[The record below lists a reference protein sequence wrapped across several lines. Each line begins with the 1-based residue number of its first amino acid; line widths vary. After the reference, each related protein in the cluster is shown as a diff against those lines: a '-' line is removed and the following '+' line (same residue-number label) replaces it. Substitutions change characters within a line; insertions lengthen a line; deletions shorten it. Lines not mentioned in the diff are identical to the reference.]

1 MKKQPIVDPKKEKQR
16 QYTGGASSGM
26 MVEDTPDEGEEEESE
41 GDNLPMDEKS
51 IVDQILA
58 KAKKASEEALREN
71 EEQRANQQTKKYFT
85 GAGRKLGAEDNA
97 VPQPSSNEGSQ
108 PQSPELE
115 NVERHMTFWR
125 NGFTIED
132 GPLLRYD
139 DPANQNLLNAIQS
152 GRAPMELFKVKYGQ
166 RAEVKVSQ
174 RRDEDYVPPAKK
186 IVAFEGEGRRLGSHV
201 PSYTAPPSASSSADS
216 SSQPRPSLVID
227 DKVPTTSIQIRLA
240 DGTR

>member
-1 MKKQPIVDPKKEKQR
+1 MVDPKKEKQR

-26 MVEDTPDEGEEEESE
+26 MVEDTPDDDEEESE
-41 GDNLPMDEKS
+41 GDNMPMDEKS

-58 KAKKASEEALREN
+58 KAKKASEEAIREN
-71 EEQRANQQTKKYFT
+71 EEQRANQQKKKYFT

-97 VPQPSSNEGSQ
+97 AVPESSSNTGSQ

-139 DPANQNLLNAIQS
+139 DPANQTLLNAIQS

-174 RRDEDYVPPAKK
+174 RRDEDYVPPPKK

-201 PSYTAPPSASSSADS
+201 PSYTAPPSVSSSA
-216 SSQPRPSLVID
+216 QPRPNLVID
-227 DKVPTTSIQIRLA
+227 ENAPTTSIQIRLA